1 MERIQL
7 VTPTADHEGVVW
19 DYRREMLEAGVSL
32 DGGSGLGKAP
42 SAADWLQQVRLMA
55 RKETCPEDKVPDSL
69 FLAIR
74 ESDGRM
80 VGVIDLRQ
88 FEEHPVLSV
97 WGGHIGYSVRPSEHR
112 KGYGTEMLRQMLLFA
127 REKGLEKV
135 MITCHDG
142 NIASEKIIRKNGGV
156 YEKSVQVEGQGTI
169 KRFWIDFNA
178 GKMLTFTPGQAVIEP
193 KLAREAVPDFPETV
207 VSVFSWQLFDAML
220 AFLGGEAIGES
231 HSVDGITYVY
241 RVNYRGKTFAFCKA
255 CLGAPGCVGLFEEVI
270 AMGAKR
276 IILTGNC
283 GVLDRTIADCGI
295 ILPDY
300 ALRDEG
306 TSYHYAPAADRIPV
320 NRRYRGEFE
329 KILEELGYP
338 YIEGAT
344 WTTDAFFRET
354 PEKIAA
360 RKAQGAVCVEMECA
374 AMQAMCDYR
383 GVEFFQYL
391 YAGDNLDHPTWDKRS
406 LSGHTRLD
414 DKQKIGL
421 LGFELAWAIT
431 HP

>member
-1 MERIQL
+1 MPI
-7 VTPTADHEGVVW
+7 
-19 DYRREMLEAGVSL
+19 
-32 DGGSGLGKAP
+32 
-42 SAADWLQQVRLMA
+42 
-55 RKETCPEDKVPDSL
+55 
-69 FLAIR
+69 
-74 ESDGRM
+74 
-80 VGVIDLRQ
+80 
-88 FEEHPVLSV
+88 
-97 WGGHIGYSVRPSEHR
+97 
-112 KGYGTEMLRQMLLFA
+112 A
-127 REKGLEKV
+127 REKGLKKV

-142 NIASEKIIRKNGGV
+142 NVASEKIIRKNGGV
-156 YEKSVQVEGQGTI
+156 YETTVQVEGQGAI
-169 KRFWIDFNA
+169 KRFWIDLEA
-178 GKMLTFTPGQAVIEP
+178 GKMLSFTPGQAVIEP
-193 KLAREAVPDFPETV
+193 KLAVEPIPDFPETV
-207 VSVFSWQLFDAML
+207 VSVFSWQLFDALL
-220 AFLGGEAIGES
+220 AFLGGEAVGES
-231 HSVDGITYVY
+231 HSVDGITYIY

-255 CLGAPGCVGLFEEVI
+255 SLGAPGCVGLFEEVI

-283 GVLDRTIADCGI
+283 GVLDKSIADCGI
-295 ILPDY
+295 ILPTS

-320 NRRYRGEFE
+320 NRQYRAEFE
-329 KILEELGYP
+329 KILGELGYP
-338 YIEGAT
+338 YIEGTT

-406 LSGHTRLD
+406 LSGHIRLD
-414 DKQKIGL
+414 EKQKIGL

-431 HP
+431 HPQGKNPLSS